1 MKKKPKA
8 LLLNPSFRYTNSE
21 DSMKPGYL
29 AAKFAALIKA
39 QKKPAAAGN
48 VVAIAKKKG

>member
-8 LLLNPSFRYTNSE
+8 LLLNPNFRYTNSE

-29 AAKFAALIKA
+29 AKRMAAYAKA
-39 QKKPAAAGN
+39 QKPALPPVAS
-48 VVAIAKKKG
+48 VVRKLRG